1 MRRTEFEIGSDGL
14 IGNDI
19 HARIRAIET
28 RGPQRLVSYQCVWW
42 DDRDLK
48 SEWVYSDEIM
58 PAPIRE
64 TRTGFAKN
72 LND

>member
-1 MRRTEFEIGSDGL
+1 MGESFEIGNDVL

-42 DDRDLK
+42 DERKLN
-48 SEWVYSDEIM
+48 SEWVYSDEIK
-58 PAPIRE
+58 PLEKRNSRA
-64 TRTGFAKN
+64 GFSKN
-72 LND
+72 EE